1 MATDTAGLPV
11 VASRPSRPT
20 RLALREFNYWLLR
33 YKRTWR
39 GTIVISVANPLL
51 FLIAIGV
58 GLATII
64 KPSSTPGGVPYLAFF
79 APGMLAASA
88 MQNGVVESAFPISRA
103 KRPGG
108 SYQVATATPLEP
120 TDIMVGHLLFMTLRV
135 AMSAGIFAIVMIA
148 FGAGR
153 SPLVVLTPLAAIL
166 TALAFATPVMAWAVT
181 LPNPRPVNAA
191 FKWVVMPLY
200 LFSGTFF
207 AVEQLPEW
215 LRWLAYVTPLWHGVE
230 LCRTL
235 SLGTATWAGSA
246 VHLAYLVVLTVVGLL
261 IARRTYRRYLHP

>member
-1 MATDTAGLPV
+1 MAVDSATPPG
-11 VASRPSRPT
+11 VAAPAARAS
-20 RLALREFNYWLLR
+20 RLALREFQYWLLR
-33 YKRTWR
+33 YRRTWR

-51 FLIAIGV
+51 FLVAIGI
-58 GLATII
+58 GLGTII
-64 KPSSTPGGVPYLAFF
+64 RPASTPGGVPYLAFF

-88 MQNGVVESAFPISRA
+88 MQNGVIESAFPISQA

-120 TDIMVGHLLFMTLRV
+120 SDIMVGHLLFMTLRV
-135 AMSAGIFAIVMIA
+135 AMSAFIFAAVMVA
-148 FGAGR
+148 FGAAR
-153 SPLVVLTPLAAIL
+153 SPLVVLTPFAAVL

-181 LPNPRPVNAA
+181 LPNPRPVASA

-207 AVEQLPEW
+207 AVDQLPDW
-215 LRWLAYVTPLWHGVE
+215 LRWLPYATPLWHGVQ

-246 VHLAYLVVLTVVGLL
+246 VHLAYLVALTLIGLL
-261 IARRTYRRYLHP
+261 AARRTYRRHLHP

>member
-1 MATDTAGLPV
+1 MAAESAILPA
-11 VASRPSRPT
+11 VAARAAEPSR
-20 RLALREFNYWLLR
+20 LAMREFRYWLLR
-33 YKRTWR
+33 YRRTWR
-39 GTIVISVANPLL
+39 GTIVVSVANPLL

-58 GLATII
+58 GLGAII
-64 KPSSTPGGVPYLAFF
+64 RPSSTPGGVPYLAFF

-120 TDIMVGHLLFMTLRV
+120 TDIMVGHLMFMALRV
-135 AMSAGIFAIVMIA
+135 AMSAFIFAAVMIA
-148 FGAGR
+148 FGAAR
-153 SPLVVLTPLAAIL
+153 SPLVMLTPFAAVL

-181 LPNPRPVNAA
+181 LPNPRPVNTA

-215 LRWLAYVTPLWHGVE
+215 LRWLAYVTPLWQGVQ

-235 SLGTATWAGSA
+235 SLGTATWTGAA
-246 VHLAYLVVLTVVGLL
+246 VHVAYLVVLTVVGLL